1 MSDFTAIMHQIQ
13 SGLGIPPR
21 SPLGDLT
28 VLPKPLLKRERK
40 WKKRKNGRRKEGYC
54 LIHRTALGGR

>member
-40 WKKRKNGRRKEGYC
+40 WKKGRMEGEKKD
-54 LIHRTALGGR
+54 TASYIEQP